1 MSTLKKM
8 TGHTRLYRRGAN
20 YYHRC
25 VVPKDIISSYGKIEE
40 TFSLKTKD
48 YAQALKL
55 VRQAA
60 VTVDRKFDTHRIR
73 LANLQGP
80 QRENLS
86 ETQIA
91 ELADQYYRSLLDE
104 DDETRLDGFV
114 EIGLGDDGVKS
125 YLGPLVEAPRRTFEE
140 HEEAN
145 ADSEVQPA
153 MFMLVASQTRS
164 FWTKR
169 LTC

>member
-8 TGHTRLYRRGAN
+8 TGHTRLYRRGAT

-25 VVPKDIISSYGKIEE
+25 AVPKDILTSYGKVEE

-60 VTVDRKFDTHRIR
+60 VTVDRRFNTHRHR
-73 LANLQGP
+73 LGNLQGP
-80 QRENLS
+80 QHENLS

-91 ELADQYYRSLLDE
+91 GLSDQYYRSLLEE
-104 DDETRLDGFV
+104 DDDTRLDGFV
-114 EIGLGDDGVKS
+114 EMELGKDGVKS
-125 YLGPLVEAPRRTFEE
+125 YLGPL
-140 HEEAN
+140 
-145 ADSEVQPA
+145 
-153 MFMLVASQTRS
+153 
-164 FWTKR
+164 
-169 LTC
+169 C

>member
-1 MSTLKKM
+1 M

-125 YLGPLVEAPRRTFEE
+125 YLGPLVEAPPT
-140 HEEAN
+140 
-145 ADSEVQPA
+145 D
-153 MFMLVASQTRS
+153 L
-164 FWTKR
+164 
-169 LTC
+169 

>member
-1 MSTLKKM
+1 
-8 TGHTRLYRRGAN
+8 
-20 YYHRC
+20 
-25 VVPKDIISSYGKIEE
+25 
-40 TFSLKTKD
+40 
-48 YAQALKL
+48 
-55 VRQAA
+55 
-60 VTVDRKFDTHRIR
+60 

-91 ELADQYYRSLLDE
+91 ELPDQYYRSLLDE